1 MVVYLTDIR
10 YREPVYRTMGKWLK
24 GVYPVST
31 GLVVSALARPE
42 WLVEIDATAVLPAR
56 AGMTFSLTARDPLT
70 GAFGIVISS
79 SSPAVAARCAH
90 LAPGAGAVASQNVTN
105 PALGIRGLSLL
116 GRGLAAT
123 RVIAGLVAAERYPA
137 YRQLA
142 VVDRDGE
149 VATFEGAAT
158 LGVHNVAKGAACA
171 AAGNLLANPDVPAAM
186 VAAYQASTAA
196 TFEQRLLDG
205 LRAGAAAGGEAGP
218 VRSAGL
224 AVVED
229 VEWRVTDLR
238 VDDHDAPLAE
248 LERLLVLWLPQKA
261 DYRTRGID
269 PTAAPSYGVPGDE

>member
-1 MVVYLTDIR
+1 
-10 YREPVYRTMGKWLK
+10 
-24 GVYPVST
+24 
-31 GLVVSALARPE
+31 
-42 WLVEIDATAVLPAR
+42 
-56 AGMTFSLTARDPLT
+56 MTFSLIARDTRT

-90 LAPGAGAVASQNVTN
+90 LAAGTGAVASQNVTN
-105 PALGIRGLSLL
+105 PALGIRGLELL
-116 GRGLAAT
+116 GRGLGA
-123 RVIAGLVAAERYPA
+123 RQVIAELVATERFPA

-158 LGVHNVAKGAACA
+158 LGVHNVAAGTACA
-171 AAGNLLANPDVPAAM
+171 ATGNLLANQAVPAAM
-186 VAAYQASTAA
+186 VAAYTASKAV
-196 TFEQRLLDG
+196 TFEDRLLDG
-205 LRAGAAAGGEAGP
+205 LRGAAAAGGEAGP

-248 LERLLVLWLPQKA
+248 LERLLGIWLPQKA
-261 DYRTRGID
+261 DYRTRGMD
-269 PTAAPSYGVPGDE
+269 PTTAPSYGVPGDE

>member
-1 MVVYLTDIR
+1 
-10 YREPVYRTMGKWLK
+10 
-24 GVYPVST
+24 
-31 GLVVSALARPE
+31 
-42 WLVEIDATAVLPAR
+42 
-56 AGMTFSLTARDPLT
+56 MTFSLAARDPRT

-105 PALGIRGLSLL
+105 PALGLRGLELL
-116 GRGLAAT
+116 VKGCSANEVVAR
-123 RVIAGLVAAERYPA
+123 LVASERYPA

-142 VVDRDGE
+142 VIDREGD

-158 LGVHNVAKGAACA
+158 LGVHTVAKGAGCVS
-171 AAGNLLANPDVPAAM
+171 AGNLLASPGVPAAM
-186 VAAYQASTAA
+186 VAAYAASTATA
-196 TFEQRLLDG
+196 FERRLLDALRGG
-205 LRAGAAAGGEAGP
+205 LAAGGESGQ

-238 VDDHDAPLAE
+238 VDDHDAPLEE
-248 LERLLVLWLPQKA
+248 LERLLALWLPQKA

>member
-1 MVVYLTDIR
+1 
-10 YREPVYRTMGKWLK
+10 
-24 GVYPVST
+24 
-31 GLVVSALARPE
+31 
-42 WLVEIDATAVLPAR
+42 
-56 AGMTFSLTARDPLT
+56 MTFSLTARDPRT

-90 LAPGAGAVASQNVTN
+90 LAPGVGAVASQNVTN
-105 PALGIRGLSLL
+105 PALGMKGLELL
-116 GRGLAAT
+116 RKGCVANE
-123 RVIAGLVAAERYPA
+123 VIAQLVTAERFPA

-142 VVDRDGE
+142 VIDRDGD

-158 LGVHNVAKGAACA
+158 LGVHNVAKGTACV

-186 VAAYQASTAA
+186 IAAYTASSAST
-196 TFEQRLLDG
+196 FERRLLDALCGG
-205 LRAGAAAGGEAGP
+205 LAAGGEAGP

-248 LERLLVLWLPQKA
+248 LERLLTLWLPQKA

-269 PTAAPSYGVPGDE
+269 PTAAPTYGVPGDE

>member
-1 MVVYLTDIR
+1 
-10 YREPVYRTMGKWLK
+10 
-24 GVYPVST
+24 
-31 GLVVSALARPE
+31 
-42 WLVEIDATAVLPAR
+42 
-56 AGMTFSLTARDPLT
+56 MTFSLIARAPHRR
-70 GAFGIVISS
+70 AFGIVVSS
-79 SSPAVAARCAH
+79 SSLAVSARCAH
-90 LAPGAGAVASQNVTN
+90 LAPGIGAVASQNVTN
-105 PALGIRGLSLL
+105 PGLGIRGLMLL
-116 GRGLAAT
+116 GQGLAAKQ
-123 RVIAGLVAAERYPA
+123 VIADLVSAERYPA

-158 LGVHNVAKGAACA
+158 LGVHNVAEGTACA

-186 VAAYQASTAA
+186 VVAYEASTAT
-196 TFEQRLLDG
+196 TFEERLLDG
-205 LRAGAAAGGEAGP
+205 LRGAVAAGGEAGP

-248 LERLLVLWLPQKA
+248 LERLLGIWLPQKA